1 MGHHTTQA
9 RDSFSLRDSQRALPL
24 VLLVS
29 VAVVGFYW
37 STSVWLAGEW
47 NSSNALFEHGYLI
60 LLVSAVLLLSAAG
73 RIPPEPLQPSRLA
86 LAAVVALSLG
96 WLLARV
102 ASVAVVQ
109 TLALPALL
117 LGALVAIFGYAA
129 GRVFA
134 PAVLYFSFA
143 LPFWEVLKVPLRDL
157 TIIVVEAFL
166 RLGGVPAVIEGS
178 LVHIPAGTF
187 RIASGC
193 SGLNFFVVGLALAAL
208 YGYVFYTS
216 NLKRIL
222 LLGVGM
228 AIAMLANWIRV
239 AAVIAVGNSSDMQS
253 RLVDDHQTFG
263 WLIFVVALLPFFGIA
278 MWLGR
283 KEPHGERLATRN
295 WAGPRL
301 QRRNLAAAL
310 AVLAALAVGPVWA
323 KLTMDGY
330 PADARARVNLP
341 LAIDGWRGPVR
352 TGSSWRPHYE
362 GVSGEVTARY
372 ESEDGLVWMYANVY
386 LSQDQG
392 RELIY
397 IHNRIGGDANVL
409 NTTTTRLTGSS
420 GETFSARVMDV
431 DDGLRSRRIVYWY
444 EIGGRRVA
452 SDLRAKLHQAKA
464 VLTGQPEAGVVA
476 VSAACDFEC
485 SAADERIARF
495 VAALGDDYRLDYTLK
510 GIDLR

>member
-1 MGHHTTQA
+1 MGQHTTHA
-9 RDSFSLRDSQRALPL
+9 RDAFSLRDSQRALPL
-24 VLLVS
+24 VMLVS
-29 VAVVGFYW
+29 VAVVVFYW

-47 NSSNALFEHGYLI
+47 TSSNALFEHGYLVLCI
-60 LLVSAVLLLSAAG
+60 STVLLLAAAG
-73 RIPPEPLQPSRLA
+73 RIPAEPLNPSWLA

-102 ASVAVVQ
+102 ASVAIVQ

-117 LGALVAIFGYAA
+117 LGALVAIFGFAA

-143 LPFWEVLKVPLRDL
+143 LPVWEVLKAPLRDL

-166 RLGGVPAVIEGS
+166 KLGGVPTVIEGA

-208 YGYVFYTS
+208 YGYAFYAS
-216 NLKRIL
+216 NVKRVL

-239 AAVIAVGNSSDMQS
+239 ALVIAIGNASDMQS
-253 RLVDDHQTFG
+253 GLVDDHQTFG

-278 MWLGR
+278 IWLGR
-283 KEPHGERLATRN
+283 HEPHGERLAARK

-301 QRRNLAAAL
+301 HRRNVIAAL
-310 AVLAALAVGPVWA
+310 AVFAALATGPVWA
-323 KLTMDGY
+323 KLTMGGY
-330 PADARARVNLP
+330 AEDAEARVKLP
-341 LAIDGWRGPVR
+341 LAVAGWSGPVGS
-352 TGSSWRPHYE
+352 GSSWQPHFE
-362 GVSGEVTARY
+362 GVSGEAMGRY
-372 ESEDGLVWMYANVY
+372 GSADGDIWMYVNVY

-397 IHNRIGGDANVL
+397 IHNRIGGDSDPLHA
-409 NTTTTRLTGSS
+409 TTTRLKGPS
-420 GETFSARVMDV
+420 GEAFTARVLDV
-431 DDGLRSRRIVYWY
+431 DDGLRSRKIVYWY
-444 EIGGRRVA
+444 EIDGRRVA
-452 SDLRAKLHQAKA
+452 TDLRAKLDQAKA
-464 VLTGQPEAGVVA
+464 VLMGRPEAGVVA
-476 VSAACDFEC
+476 ISAVCDFEC
-485 SAADERIARF
+485 SGADERIARF
-495 VAALGDDYRLDYTLK
+495 VAALGDDYRLDYTIRGK
-510 GIDLR
+510 GLR

>member
-1 MGHHTTQA
+1 MGHHTTHA
-9 RDSFSLRDSQRALPL
+9 RDAFSLRDSQRALPL

-29 VAVVGFYW
+29 IALVVFYW

-47 NSSNALFEHGYLI
+47 TSSNALFEHGYLI
-60 LLVSAVLLLSAAG
+60 LSISTVLLLSAAG
-73 RIPPEPLQPSRLA
+73 RIPAEPLQPSWLA
-86 LAAVVALSLG
+86 LAAVLALSLG

-102 ASVAVVQ
+102 ASVALVQ

-117 LGALVAIFGYAA
+117 LGALLAIFGLAA
-129 GRVFA
+129 GRVFV

-143 LPFWEVLKVPLRDL
+143 LPVWEVLKEPLRDL
-157 TIIVVEAFL
+157 TIVVVEAFL
-166 RLGGVPAVIEGS
+166 RLGGVPTVIEGA

-216 NLKRIL
+216 NVKRVL

-239 AAVIAVGNSSDMQS
+239 AAVIAIGNASDMQS
-253 RLVDDHQTFG
+253 GLVNDHQTFG
-263 WLIFVVALLPFFGIA
+263 WAVFVVALLPFFGFA

-283 KEPHGERLATRN
+283 KEPHGDRLSMRN

-301 QRRNLAAAL
+301 HRRNLIAAL
-310 AVLAALAVGPVWA
+310 AVFAALAVGPVWA
-323 KLTMDGY
+323 KLTMGGY
-330 PADARARVNLP
+330 PEDAAARVNLP
-341 LAIDGWRGPVR
+341 LAVDGWNGPLR
-352 TGSSWRPHYE
+352 TGASWQPHFE
-362 GVSGEVTARY
+362 GVSGEAMGRY
-372 ESEDGLVWMYANVY
+372 GSADGDVWMYVNVY

-397 IHNRIGGDANVL
+397 IHNRIGGDSNEL
-409 NTTTTRLTGSS
+409 NAATTRLTGPS
-420 GETFSARVMDV
+420 GETFTARVMDV

-444 EIGGRRVA
+444 EIDGRRVA
-452 SDLRAKLHQAKA
+452 TDLRAKLDQAKA
-464 VLTGQPEAGVVA
+464 VLTGRPEAGVVA
-476 VSAACDFEC
+476 VSAVCDFEC
-485 SAADERIARF
+485 SGADERIARF
-495 VAALGDDYRLDYTLK
+495 VAALGDDYRLDYTVK
-510 GIDLR
+510 GEKLR